1 MLYIGRKVRQ
11 ILGRENGQS
20 MVELAL
26 LMCFAVVVFLAINWD
41 GIRDSAGGAYQKMA
55 NSMVAKAS
63 QTEMV
68 EGHIETYAEKE
79 ARYKHMSTEEL
90 RKTDN
95 AERIAMDRANIAALG
110 EFLLTLNKSQIKSL
124 FPGVTDARLT
134 GKEDSSK
141 PGSKPG
147 VGLVDYSIGNTGD
160 NGEALKVNLRYNS
173 GGYLNNKQALQWMQ
187 GNFDTNTANYTD
199 KVEYPISYRL
209 FYSDS
214 AIDPKPAPNVG
225 GVQSATVWAAFDFDN
240 AGNVMSVKMSMTRS
254 YQVGSK
260 WERLSCA
267 GLSDIV
273 VSR

>member
-1 MLYIGRKVRQ
+1 MFSIRKIRQ
-11 ILGRENGQS
+11 LLKQERGQS
-20 MVELAL
+20 LVEMG
-26 LMCFAVVVFLAINWD
+26 LMIMFVAAVVLLVNWD
-41 GIRDSAGGAYQKMA
+41 GLRESAGNVYLGMA
-55 NSMVAKAS
+55 DSVVEKNS

-68 EGHIETYAEKE
+68 EGSTETYAEKE
-79 ARYKHMSTEEL
+79 ARYKRMSTKEL
-90 RKTDN
+90 RQTDK

-124 FPGVTDARLT
+124 FPGVTDDRLT

-147 VGLVDYSIGNTGD
+147 VGLVDYSIGNPGD
-160 NGEALKVNLRYNS
+160 NGEALKINLRYNS
-173 GGYLNNKQALQWMQ
+173 GGYLNNKQALEWMQ
-187 GNFDTNTANYTD
+187 GHYDTNTANYTD
-199 KVEYPISYRL
+199 KTEYPISYRL

-214 AIDPKPAPNVG
+214 AIDPKPAANAG

-240 AGNVMSVKMSMTRS
+240 AGNVTSVKMSMTRS
-254 YQVGSK
+254 YLVGNK

-273 VSR
+273 VSK

>member
-11 ILGRENGQS
+11 IMGRENGQS
-20 MVELAL
+20 MVEMAL
-26 LMCFAVVVFLAINWD
+26 LMCFAVAVFLAINWD
-41 GIRDSAGGAYQKMA
+41 GIRDSAGGAYLKMA
-55 NSMVAKAS
+55 SSMGTKPS
-63 QTEMV
+63 PTEMV
-68 EGHIETYAEKE
+68 EGSTETYAEKE
-79 ARYKHMSTEEL
+79 ARYKRMSTEEL
-90 RKTDN
+90 RQTDN
-95 AERIAMDRANIAALG
+95 AERIDMDRANIAALG

-134 GKEDSSK
+134 GNDS
-141 PGSKPG
+141 SKPG

-209 FYSDS
+209 FYSDL
-214 AIDPKPAPNVG
+214 AIDPKPAPNAG
-225 GVQSATVWAAFDFDN
+225 GVQSATVWASFDFDN
-240 AGNVMSVKMSMTRS
+240 AGNVTSVKMSMTRS

>member
-1 MLYIGRKVRQ
+1 MFSIRKIRQ
-11 ILGRENGQS
+11 LLKQERGQS
-20 MVELAL
+20 LVEMG
-26 LMCFAVVVFLAINWD
+26 LMIMFVAAVVLLVNWD
-41 GIRDSAGGAYQKMA
+41 GLRESAGDVYLGMA
-55 NSMVAKAS
+55 DSVVEKNS

-68 EGHIETYAEKE
+68 EGHTETLAEKA
-79 ARYKHMSTEEL
+79 ARYKSMPTEEL
-90 RKTDN
+90 RQTDN
-95 AERIAMDRANIAALG
+95 DERIAMDRANIAALG

-124 FPGVTDARLT
+124 FPGVSDARLT

-160 NGEALKVNLRYNS
+160 NGEALKINLRYNS
-173 GGYLNNKQALQWMQ
+173 GGYLNNKQALEWMQ
-187 GNFDTNTANYTD
+187 GHYDTNTANYTD

-214 AIDPKPAPNVG
+214 AIDPKPAANVG

-240 AGNVMSVKMSMTRS
+240 AGNVTSVKMSMTRS

-273 VSR
+273 VSK

>member
-1 MLYIGRKVRQ
+1 MLSIRKIRRLLKQ
-11 ILGRENGQS
+11 ERGQS
-20 MVELAL
+20 LVEMG
-26 LMCFAVVVFLAINWD
+26 LMIMFVAAVVLLVNWD
-41 GIRDSAGGAYQKMA
+41 GLRESAGNVYLGMA
-55 NSMVAKAS
+55 DSVVEKNS

-68 EGHIETYAEKE
+68 EGHTETLAEKE
-79 ARYKHMSTEEL
+79 ARYKRMSTEEL
-90 RKTDN
+90 RQTDN

-124 FPGVTDARLT
+124 FPGVTDDRLT

-160 NGEALKVNLRYNS
+160 KGEALKINLRYNS
-173 GGYLNNKQALQWMQ
+173 GGYLNNKQALEWMQ
-187 GNFDTNTANYTD
+187 GHYDTNTANYTD
-199 KVEYPISYRL
+199 KTQYPISYRL

-240 AGNVMSVKMSMTRS
+240 AGNVTSVKMSMTRS
-254 YQVGSK
+254 YLVGSNWK
-260 WERLSCA
+260 RLSCE

-273 VSR
+273 VSK

>member
-1 MLYIGRKVRQ
+1 MFSIRKIRQ
-11 ILGRENGQS
+11 LLKQERGQS
-20 MVELAL
+20 LVEMG
-26 LMCFAVVVFLAINWD
+26 LMIMFVAAVVLLVNWD
-41 GIRDSAGGAYQKMA
+41 GLRESAGNVYLGMA
-55 NSMVAKAS
+55 DSVVEKNS

-68 EGHIETYAEKE
+68 EGHTETLAEKE
-79 ARYKHMSTEEL
+79 ARYKRMSTEEL

-124 FPGVTDARLT
+124 FPGVTDDRLT

-160 NGEALKVNLRYNS
+160 KGEALKINLRYNS
-173 GGYLNNKQALQWMQ
+173 GGYLNNKQALEWMQ
-187 GNFDTNTANYTD
+187 GHYDTNTANYTD
-199 KVEYPISYRL
+199 KTEYPISYRL

-240 AGNVMSVKMSMTRS
+240 AGNVTSVKMSMTRS

-273 VSR
+273 VSK